1 MNAARFSW
9 SSAAL
14 SDVGLVR
21 RVNQD
26 ACLALP
32 EQGLWVVADGM
43 GGHACGEI
51 ASAMIVEALAAI
63 ARPATMDEFVL
74 AVRLQL
80 KTVNLA
86 LRHQASTLDVGLIG
100 STVVVL
106 LAIDSECAVLWAGDS
121 RAYLLQADAL
131 HYGLHPGLHPDLSY
145 GLRQLTRDHS
155 HRIEHAMAAET
166 GMITG
171 TPAHSGAGTA
181 GTGNNVASSG
191 SSVASTATNVAS
203 TGITRAVG
211 AAEILCVD
219 EIRLAAHDG
228 DMLLLCSDGLS
239 REVSDYEIACTLASR
254 NTRHAAQAL
263 VALAL
268 QRGGRDNVSV
278 VVITAADHWSADKT
292 QLNPAC

>member
-9 SSAAL
+9 SSVAL

-21 RVNQD
+21 RVNED

-32 EQGLWVVADGM
+32 EQGLWAVADGM

-63 ARPATMDEFVL
+63 VRPATMAEFVL
-74 AVRLQL
+74 TVQLQL
-80 KTVNLA
+80 KAVNLA
-86 LRHQASTLDVGLIG
+86 LRRQASTLDVGLIG

-121 RAYLLQADAL
+121 RAYLLRKVTL
-131 HYGLHPGLHPDLSY
+131 RHGLHPDLSP

-155 HRIEHAMAAET
+155 HRTDHGMAAES
-166 GMITG
+166 GARAG
-171 TPAHSGAGTA
+171 TPGYGGASVGSASA
-181 GTGNNVASSG
+181 G
-191 SSVASTATNVAS
+191 VASTGISLAS

-219 EIRLAAHDG
+219 EVRFAAHDG
-228 DMLLLCSDGLS
+228 DVLLLCSDGLS
-239 REVSDYEIACTLASR
+239 RELSDPEIACTLAPG

-278 VVITAADHWSADKT
+278 VVVTVADHWSADKT

>member
-43 GGHACGEI
+43 GGHACGEV

-63 ARPATMDEFVL
+63 VRPATMAEFVL

-80 KTVNLA
+80 KAVNLA

-131 HYGLHPGLHPDLSY
+131 HYGLHPGQHPDSPY

-155 HRIEHAMAAET
+155 HRIEHAVAAEA
-166 GMITG
+166 GVITG
-171 TPAHSGAGTA
+171 TPAHGGAGTA
-181 GTGNNVASSG
+181 GTGN
-191 SSVASTATNVAS
+191 NVAS

-219 EIRLAAHDG
+219 EIRFAAHDG

-239 REVSDYEIACTLASR
+239 REVSDYEIACTLASG